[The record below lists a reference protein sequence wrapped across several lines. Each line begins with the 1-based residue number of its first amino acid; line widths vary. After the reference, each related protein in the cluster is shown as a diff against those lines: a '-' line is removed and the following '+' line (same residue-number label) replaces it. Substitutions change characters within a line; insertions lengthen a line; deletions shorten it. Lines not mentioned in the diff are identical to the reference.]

1 MMHSSLVSSLQASP
15 TELNLHNIKIYMR
28 SFKIYGIWP
37 QASKQAYTRTCTMQ
51 SHYCGA
57 RSGSPQL
64 ISVLVNG
71 NVQTISAC
79 KELYYS
85 ITFILLWHSKS
96 EGVLGTHFSLMH
108 GSPDLLDNL
117 ENP

>member
-1 MMHSSLVSSLQASP
+1 MV
-15 TELNLHNIKIYMR
+15 
-28 SFKIYGIWP
+28 YGHK
-37 QASKQAYTRTCTMQ
+37 QASKHTHARAQCSHAIVGLAQAR
-51 SHYCGA
+51 
-57 RSGSPQL
+57 PKI

-79 KELYYS
+79 KELYFS

-108 GSPDLLDNL
+108 GSPGLLDNL